1 MLSVNVS
8 VLLYEPVRSGSVR
21 LMSCLNVMSTL
32 SLETGA
38 VHADFENETRS
49 GSASENAPLVRC
61 PGSDTDSVASPA
73 VEMTLAVVDAS

>member
-8 VLLYEPVRSGSVR
+8 VLVYEPVRSGSVR

-32 SLETGA
+32 SFETGA

-49 GSASENAPLVRC
+49 GSARENAPLVR
-61 PGSDTDSVASPA
+61 
-73 VEMTLAVVDAS
+73 